1 MRMLLAN
8 GLKTQLILYG
18 YPKAGMLS
26 NGRNLA
32 VSLLGSVVD
41 LLLHALHQRKA
52 SPRRWDV
59 RFVVCRINCF
69 WSWWFVFPWFL
80 RLQSW
85 RRPSG
90 AVQFF
95 LPSICLID
103 YPQYSTT
110 VPTEGNF
117 RRSLTKFDG
126 KATGCI
132 GFSFK
137 RQPASTRPRRRK
149 IQRPITLRFLGG
161 VWLKKV
167 KVNRVLDSRVR
178 FE

>member
-1 MRMLLAN
+1 MLLAN

-32 VSLLGSVVD
+32 VSLFGSVD

-59 RFVVCRINCF
+59 RFVVCRINLLLVFMVCF
-69 WSWWFVFPWFL
+69 PMVFAFAEPASAIGGSSIF
-80 RLQSW
+80 
-85 RRPSG
+85 P
-90 AVQFF
+90 AVNMPNR
-95 LPSICLID
+95 LPSIFNNGAK
-103 YPQYSTT
+103 
-110 VPTEGNF
+110 EGNF

>member
-69 WSWWFVFPWFL
+69 WS
-80 RLQSW
+80 
-85 RRPSG
+85 
-90 AVQFF
+90 
-95 LPSICLID
+95 
-103 YPQYSTT
+103 
-110 VPTEGNF
+110 
-117 RRSLTKFDG
+117 
-126 KATGCI
+126 
-132 GFSFK
+132 
-137 RQPASTRPRRRK
+137 
-149 IQRPITLRFLGG
+149 
-161 VWLKKV
+161 
-167 KVNRVLDSRVR
+167 
-178 FE
+178 